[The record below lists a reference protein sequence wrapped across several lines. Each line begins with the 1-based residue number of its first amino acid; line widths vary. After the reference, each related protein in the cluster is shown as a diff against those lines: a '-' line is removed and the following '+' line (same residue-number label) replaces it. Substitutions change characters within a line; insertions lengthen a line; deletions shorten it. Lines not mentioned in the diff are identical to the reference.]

1 MESNSEG
8 EYYSLILSFLTELS
22 WLPALSGGV
31 IFALIS
37 IALLLCLSALVSGSE
52 VAYFSLNAD
61 DEEDLEKSD
70 IKSDERILRLLKD
83 DKYLLATILVSNN
96 LFNVAIIILSH
107 FSLTKL
113 LHFIQHPAL
122 QFLIDVV
129 LITFILVL
137 FGEIIPKI
145 FARSNSK
152 TVARLA
158 SAPLSLFSKIA
169 YPLSY
174 VLVNSTTL
182 IENRLSQRADN
193 EVDID
198 EIEDAIDLTIN
209 SDNLK
214 DENRTL
220 KGIINFGNTNAKQ
233 IMKPRMD
240 VVALDL
246 ELPFN
251 KVHSVLIESGYSRI
265 PAYKEDLDNIEG
277 ILYAKDVLEYLQRE
291 KTFKWQ
297 KLLRKP
303 FFVPETKKIDDLLR
317 EFQIKRTHLA
327 IVIDE
332 YGGTMGLITM
342 EDILEEILGEIKDE
356 YDDNIEIEYQKLDNH
371 NYTFEGKTLINDL
384 IKVMDIDN
392 DTFEEIKGDADSLA
406 GLILEITGKLPKQN
420 QEVVYEN
427 YVFHVLSVSDNRIE
441 QVKLTITENDHIT

>member
-1 MESNSEG
+1 
-8 EYYSLILSFLTELS
+8 
-22 WLPALSGGV
+22 
-31 IFALIS
+31 
-37 IALLLCLSALVSGSE
+37 
-52 VAYFSLNAD
+52 LNAD

-70 IKSDERILRLLKD
+70 LKSDERILRLLKD

-107 FSLTKL
+107 FSLTQL
-113 LHFIQHPAL
+113 LHFIEHPIL
-122 QFLIDVV
+122 KFLIDVV
-129 LITFILVL
+129 VIAFILVL

-209 SDNLK
+209 SDNLR

-240 VVALDL
+240 VVALD
-246 ELPFN
+246 
-251 KVHSVLIESGYSRI
+251 
-265 PAYKEDLDNIEG
+265 YKEDLDNIEG

-317 EFQIKRTHLA
+317 EFQVKRTHLA

-356 YDDNIEIEYQKLDNH
+356 YDDNIEI
-371 NYTFEGKTLINDL
+371 G
-384 IKVMDIDN
+384 
-392 DTFEEIKGDADSLA
+392 
-406 GLILEITGKLPKQN
+406 QN
-420 QEVVYEN
+420 
-427 YVFHVLSVSDNRIE
+427 FD
-441 QVKLTITENDHIT
+441 